1 MTVPPLYTK
10 PQNAEVSNK
19 ERLPTQEKHKKVCFC
34 RGYLHSI
41 RELKKGQG
49 EVE

>member
-1 MTVPPLYTK
+1 MTDSALYTK
-10 PQNAEVSNK
+10 PKNAEVSDK

-34 RGYLHSI
+34 REYLHSI